1 MSGRREE
8 NMKSLSGNGADV
20 WDVMSQRCGMLFALG
35 LSSSDALT
43 QRSIAVMT
51 RLSLCSERSVFQS

>member
-20 WDVMSQRCGMLFALG
+20 WYVISQRCGMLFALG

-51 RLSLCSERSVFQS
+51 R